1 MSYLLD
7 TNVISE
13 LIARE
18 PNQKV
23 LDWLDSLD
31 PGALYLSVVTLG
43 EIRKGIEKL
52 PPSKRKGALQ
62 NWLETDLLLRFQGNI
77 LDISVDIMLGW
88 GELTGRL
95 ENEGKPIAA
104 LDALIAATALQG
116 KFRLVT
122 RNDSDFQHTGVTID
136 NPWKETWLNPPAP
149 RATE

>member
-1 MSYLLD
+1 MTYLLD

-13 LIARE
+13 LIARQ

-31 PGALYLSVVTLG
+31 PSTVYLSVVTIG

-52 PPSKRKGALQ
+52 PPSKRKDALQ
-62 NWLETDLLLRFQGNI
+62 TWLETDLLLRFHGNI
-77 LDISVDIMLGW
+77 LDISVEIMLIW

-95 ENEGKPIAA
+95 ENQGKPIAA

-116 KFRLVT
+116 KLRLIT
-122 RNDSDFQHTGVTID
+122 RNNSDFQHTGATID
-136 NPWKETWLNPPAP
+136 NPWQAI
-149 RATE
+149 

>member
-13 LIARE
+13 LIARQ

-31 PGALYLSVVTLG
+31 PSTIYFSVITIG

-52 PPSKRKGALQ
+52 PPSKRKDEIQ
-62 NWLETDLLLRFQGNI
+62 TWLETDLLLRFQGKI
-77 LDISVDIMLGW
+77 VDINVDIMLIW
-88 GELTGRL
+88 GELIGRL
-95 ENEGKPIAA
+95 ENQGKPIAA
-104 LDALIAATALQG
+104 LDALIAATALHG
-116 KFRLVT
+116 RFRLVT

-136 NPWKETWLNPPAP
+136 NPWQET
-149 RATE
+149 